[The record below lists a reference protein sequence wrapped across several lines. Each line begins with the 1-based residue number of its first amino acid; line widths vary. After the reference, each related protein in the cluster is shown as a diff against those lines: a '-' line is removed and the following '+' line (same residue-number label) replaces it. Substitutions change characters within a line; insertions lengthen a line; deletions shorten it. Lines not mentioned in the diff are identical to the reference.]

1 MQEHPSLNIDS
12 NPKHHRIHVT
22 ADNCSQ
28 QNSSVT
34 INIHPQQGLPARIDT
49 DNNVDKDLSFSK
61 VFQNANDKNEHVGE
75 KSKDF

>member
-1 MQEHPSLNIDS
+1 M
-12 NPKHHRIHVT
+12 
-22 ADNCSQ
+22 SQ
-28 QNSSVT
+28 LMLQALT

-61 VFQNANDKNEHVGE
+61 VFQSANDKNEQVGE